1 MKEMGLK
8 VVIMDDIED
17 FSNAEEFELR
27 IPSQISI
34 DVFDPA
40 LFMYD
45 VKAFQLSPLQK
56 AAETSLVER
65 TTNLVVNNISAGSDV
80 KQRLEKKD
88 PQMVVQLSELA
99 KEKLASGEWKFAK
112 RAKDGSTYGA
122 LVDSQTNRA
131 KQFVDL
137 KPEVTQSVSN
147 LQELSAIQQ
156 QLASIAEQIEDL
168 STTVKRVEQGQYND
182 RYAGFFS
189 ARQQIIEAFVTE
201 DAELKRI
208 GFKNATTTANNTLAQ
223 LMLTMRTDIAEYIN
237 PSTKPKQAVQI
248 GERIGEALT
257 YINATVQLNL
267 MANTAIGEKKA
278 VEVTLA
284 NYKGFID
291 SSLLVEDKHGRSVV
305 QKIDN
310 YQKADSGMMSQKV
323 GQLKSSIEDVLLIE
337 NKNKKE
343 INHE

>member
-1 MKEMGLK
+1 
-8 VVIMDDIED
+8 MDDIED
-17 FSNAEEFELR
+17 LSNAEEVELR

-80 KQRLEKKD
+80 KQKLEKKD

-112 RAKDGSTYGA
+112 RVKDGSTYGS
-122 LVDSQTNRA
+122 LVDSRTNRT

-137 KPEVTQSVSN
+137 KPEVTKSVSN
-147 LQELSAIQQ
+147 LQELAAIQQ

-168 STTVKRVEQGQYND
+168 STTVRRVEQGQYND

-201 DAELKRI
+201 DPELKRI
-208 GFKNATTTANNTLAQ
+208 GFKNATMTANNTLAQ

-237 PSTKPKQAVQI
+237 PTTKTKQAQRI

-267 MANTAIGEKKA
+267 MANTAIGEKRA

-284 NYKGFID
+284 NYKGFLDNSFLI
-291 SSLLVEDKHGRSVV
+291 EDKYGRSIAKRIDEYQKGDSGTMA
-305 QKIDN
+305 QKI
-310 YQKADSGMMSQKV
+310 
-323 GQLKSSIEDVLLIE
+323 GQLMDSIEGVLQIE
-337 NKNKKE
+337 NKDKKE
-343 INHE
+343 MNHE

>member
-1 MKEMGLK
+1 
-8 VVIMDDIED
+8 MDGIEE
-17 FSNAEEFELR
+17 FSNVDEVDIR

-34 DVFDPA
+34 DIFDPA

-45 VKAFQLSPLQK
+45 VKAFQLSPLQT

-65 TTNLVVNNISAGSDV
+65 TTNLVVNNMSAGSEV
-80 KQRLEKKD
+80 KQKFEKRD
-88 PQMVVQLSELA
+88 PRMVVQLSELA
-99 KEKLASGEWKFAK
+99 KQKLASGEWKFAK

-122 LVDSQTNRA
+122 LVDSKTNRA

-137 KPEVTQSVSN
+137 KPEVTKSVSN
-147 LQELSAIQQ
+147 LQELLAIQQ

-201 DAELKRI
+201 DSELKRI
-208 GFKNATTTANNTLAQ
+208 GFKNATLTANNTLAQ
-223 LMLTMRTDIAEYIN
+223 LMLTMRTDIVEYID
-237 PSTKPKQAVQI
+237 PSTKPKQAARI

-267 MANTAIGEKKA
+267 MANTAIGEKRA

-284 NYKGFID
+284 NYKGFLD
-291 SSLLVEDKHGRSVV
+291 NSLLIEDKHGRSIA
-305 QKIDN
+305 QRIDD
-310 YQKADSGMMSQKV
+310 YQKGDSGTMAQKT
-323 GQLKSSIEDVLLIE
+323 GQLMNSIEGVLQIE
-337 NKNKKE
+337 NKDKKE